1 MNSGGYIISNEG
13 WEDGVIGFSG
23 MEMDGDAKN
32 ALSEYHFRKQES

>member
-1 MNSGGYIISNEG
+1 MNSRGCVISNEG
-13 WEDGVIGFSG
+13 WGDGVFGVWR